1 MIKEEEQREITEEYL
16 QYFVQ
21 TIRNGGKVVFVQEN
35 NLLSVAD
42 ANGNWI
48 VLQIKDKVTTKGEAN
63 GQDSDTSG

>member
-1 MIKEEEQREITEEYL
+1 MTKEEEQREVTEEYL

>member
-1 MIKEEEQREITEEYL
+1 MTKEEEQREITEEYL